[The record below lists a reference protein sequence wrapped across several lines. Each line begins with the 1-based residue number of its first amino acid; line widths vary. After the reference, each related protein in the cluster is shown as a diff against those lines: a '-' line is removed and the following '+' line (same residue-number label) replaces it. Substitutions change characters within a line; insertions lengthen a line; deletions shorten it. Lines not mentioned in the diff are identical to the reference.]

1 MFNQVIIALIIAT
14 GIIINKTEGVYT
26 TIPEGHVGVYKWLGQ
41 VQPNLITSATLFNPL
56 FSTIELVK
64 YIEDPDEVNNVK
76 CVSKEGVD
84 ITIKSIQIANKINPD
99 SVINTIKLY
108 GTNYDKKIVTDPL
121 EQKMR
126 EVCAEMTVDELEITR
141 FKELDDI
148 LKQDIQNQITA
159 KNLDIIVT
167 WVRITGI
174 IVPAEIKAK
183 RLALAS
189 EKAEKIL
196 VEERNKRLT
205 TEKLHEETIARKNA
219 EIELQKA
226 KASNEIRLENAY
238 AERQMKTIE
247 FETLVKEGEARAQKI
262 RLEASALQDMD
273 KLVNYY
279 RLEEMKA
286 LADGSKLIYWGNS
299 LPSTVIGSDVLGSV
313 SAGKQ

>member
-1 MFNQVIIALIIAT
+1 MNKLNIIIIFMVFF
-14 GIIINKTEGVYT
+14 INKTLSVYT
-26 TIPEGHVGVYKWLGQ
+26 TVPEGYIGVNYYLGQ
-41 VQPNLITSATLFNPL
+41 VQNDPITSFTFYNPVL
-56 FSTIELVK
+56 SDIKLVK

-84 ITIKSIQIANKINPD
+84 ITIKSIQIANKINPKT
-99 SVINTIKLY
+99 VISTVKTY
-108 GTNYDKKIVTDPL
+108 GIDYDKRVVTEPL

-126 EVCAEMTVDELEITR
+126 EVCADMTVDELEITR
-141 FKELDDI
+141 FKDLDDI
-148 LKQDIQNQITA
+148 LKQDIQSQINA
-159 KNLDIIVT
+159 KGLDITVT

-174 IVPAEIKAK
+174 IVPNEIKVK

-196 VEERNKRLT
+196 VEERNKRVT
-205 TEKLHEETIARKNA
+205 AEKIHEEAIAKKHA

-226 KASNEIRLENAY
+226 KAANEIRQINAQS
-238 AERQMKTIE
+238 EREIKMIE
-247 FETLVKEGEARAQKI
+247 YQNLIDEGKARGEKI
-262 RLEASALQDMD
+262 KLEASALQDMD

-299 LPSTVIGSDVLGSV
+299 LPNTVIGSNVFSSV
-313 SAGKQ
+313 SSSSDIN

>member
-1 MFNQVIIALIIAT
+1 MFGQIIIALIIAS
-14 GIIINKTEGVYT
+14 GFIFSKTEGVYT
-26 TIPEGHVGVYKWLGQ
+26 TIPEGYVGVYKWLGQ

-56 FSTIELVK
+56 FSTVELVK

-99 SVINTIKLY
+99 SVINTVKLY

-159 KNLDIIVT
+159 KNLDITVT

-174 IVPAEIKAK
+174 IVPPEIKAK

-226 KASNEIRLENAY
+226 KASNEIRLENAH
-238 AERQMKTIE
+238 AERKMKTIE

-299 LPSTVIGSDVLGSV
+299 LPSTVIGSDVFGSV
-313 SAGKQ
+313 LNNKQ

>member
-1 MFNQVIIALIIAT
+1 MNKLITLLLSIVFVT
-14 GIIINKTEGVYT
+14 KTANAIYT
-26 TIPEGHVGVYKWLGQ
+26 TIPEGYVGIYKWLGQ
-41 VQPNLITSATLFNPL
+41 VQPNIIKSATLFNPL

-99 SVINTIKLY
+99 SVINTVKLY

-126 EVCAEMTVDELEITR
+126 EVCAELTVDELEITR

-148 LKQDIQNQITA
+148 LKMDIQAQINA
-159 KNLDIIVT
+159 KELDITVT

-174 IVPAEIKAK
+174 VVPPEIKAK

-189 EKAEKIL
+189 EKAEKVL
-196 VEERNKRLT
+196 VEERNKRIT
-205 TEKLHEETIARKNA
+205 TEKIHEESIARKHA

-226 KASNEIRLENAY
+226 KAANEIRLENAH
-238 AERQMKTIE
+238 AEKQMKSIE

-286 LADGSKLIYWGNS
+286 LANGSKLIYWGNS
-299 LPSTVIGSDVLGSV
+299 LPSTVIGSNLFAQNVGQTNSV
-313 SAGKQ
+313 

>member
-1 MFNQVIIALIIAT
+1 MYKLLLLLLSISTISLVNALYA
-14 GIIINKTEGVYT
+14 

-41 VQPNLITSATLFNPL
+41 VQPTIITSATFYNPM
-56 FSTIELVK
+56 FSTIELIK

-84 ITIKSIQIANKINPD
+84 ITIKSIQIANKINPE
-99 SVINTIKLY
+99 SVINTVKLY
-108 GTNYDKKIVTDPL
+108 GTNYDNKVVTDPL

-126 EVCAEMTVDELEITR
+126 EVCAEMSVDELEITR

-148 LKQDIQNQITA
+148 LKQDIQAQINS
-159 KNLDIIVT
+159 KNLDITVT

-174 IVPAEIKAK
+174 IVPPEIKVK

-196 VEERNKRLT
+196 VEERNKRVT
-205 TEKLHEETIARKNA
+205 AEKIHEESIAKKHG

-226 KASNEIRLENAY
+226 KAANEIRQINAQS
-238 AERQMKTIE
+238 EREIKMIE
-247 FETLVKEGEARAQKI
+247 YQNLVDEGRARGEKI
-262 RLEASALQDMD
+262 KLEASALQDMD

-279 RLEEMKA
+279 KLEEMKA

-299 LPSTVIGSDVLGSV
+299 LPNTVIGSNMFSSV
-313 SAGKQ
+313 SSSSNTN

>member
-1 MFNQVIIALIIAT
+1 MNKLITLLLSIIFIT
-14 GIIINKTEGVYT
+14 KTANAIYT
-26 TIPEGHVGVYKWLGQ
+26 TIPEGYVGIYKWLGQ
-41 VQPNLITSATLFNPL
+41 VQPNIIKSATLFNPL

-99 SVINTIKLY
+99 SVINTVKLY

-126 EVCAEMTVDELEITR
+126 EVCAELTVDELEITR

-148 LKQDIQNQITA
+148 LKMDIQAQINA
-159 KNLDIIVT
+159 KELDITVT

-174 IVPAEIKAK
+174 VVPPEIKAK

-189 EKAEKIL
+189 EKAEKVL
-196 VEERNKRLT
+196 VEERNKRIT
-205 TEKLHEETIARKNA
+205 TEKIHEESIARKHA

-226 KASNEIRLENAY
+226 KAANEIRLENAH
-238 AERQMKTIE
+238 AEKQMKSIE

-286 LADGSKLIYWGNS
+286 LANGSKLIYWGNS
-299 LPSTVIGSDVLGSV
+299 LPSTVIGSNLFAQNVGQTNSV
-313 SAGKQ
+313 

>member
-1 MFNQVIIALIIAT
+1 MNKLITLLLSIVFVT
-14 GIIINKTEGVYT
+14 KTANAIYT
-26 TIPEGHVGVYKWLGQ
+26 TIPEGYVGIYKWLGQ
-41 VQPNLITSATLFNPL
+41 VQPNIIKSATLFNPL

-99 SVINTIKLY
+99 SVINTVKLY

-126 EVCAEMTVDELEITR
+126 EVCAELTVDELEITR

-148 LKQDIQNQITA
+148 LKMDIQAQINA
-159 KNLDIIVT
+159 KELDITVT

-174 IVPAEIKAK
+174 VVPPEIKAK

-189 EKAEKIL
+189 EKAEKVL
-196 VEERNKRLT
+196 VEERNKRIT
-205 TEKLHEETIARKNA
+205 TEKIHEESIARKHA

-226 KASNEIRLENAY
+226 KAANEIRLENAH
-238 AERQMKTIE
+238 AEKQMKSIE

-286 LADGSKLIYWGNS
+286 LANGSKIIYWGNS
-299 LPSTVIGSDVLGSV
+299 LPSTVIGSNLFAQNVGQTNSV
-313 SAGKQ
+313 

>member
-1 MFNQVIIALIIAT
+1 MYKLLLLSISTISLVNALYA
-14 GIIINKTEGVYT
+14 

-41 VQPNLITSATLFNPL
+41 VQPTIITSATFYNPM
-56 FSTIELVK
+56 FSTIELIK

-84 ITIKSIQIANKINPD
+84 ITIKSIQIANKINPE
-99 SVINTIKLY
+99 SVINTVKLY
-108 GTNYDKKIVTDPL
+108 GTNYDNKVVTDPL

-126 EVCAEMTVDELEITR
+126 EVCAEMSVDELEITR

-148 LKQDIQNQITA
+148 LKQDIQAQINS
-159 KNLDIIVT
+159 KNLDITVT

-174 IVPAEIKAK
+174 IVPPEIKVK

-196 VEERNKRLT
+196 VEERNKRVT
-205 TEKLHEETIARKNA
+205 AEKIHEESIAKKHG

-226 KASNEIRLENAY
+226 KAANEIRQINAQS
-238 AERQMKTIE
+238 EREIKMIE
-247 FETLVKEGEARAQKI
+247 YQNLVDEGRARGEKI
-262 RLEASALQDMD
+262 KLEASALQDMD

-279 RLEEMKA
+279 KLEEMKA

-299 LPSTVIGSDVLGSV
+299 LPNTVIGSNMFSSV
-313 SAGKQ
+313 SSSSNTN